1 MASAPLNADYL
12 VIGSGI
18 VGLAVAWHLRERGR
32 VVVVDKEPTAA
43 FHQTGRN
50 SGVVHSGIYY
60 KPGSLK
66 ARMCTDGRH
75 RLESFASD
83 RGIALRRSGKLI
95 LATDKSEEAGL
106 DDLTQRGEQNGL
118 IGLRRL
124 SATEVSRMEPAVKPG
139 EALLVPETGLIN
151 YREVAAVLARDIRE
165 AGGELIYGFDVSSID
180 STGRPTVTASD
191 GRVVVADA
199 AVNCGGLQSDRL
211 ARMAGATP
219 DIRIVPFRGIYY
231 RLAVPTLVDL
241 PIYPVPDL
249 RFPFLGVHVTPT
261 VEGEIEVGP
270 NAVLATGREAYRLTD
285 VDWGDM
291 LEIVRYPGFRRLARK
306 YWRVGAAEIRRT
318 LSRRSFASAARRLV
332 PAIEDSW
339 LIPAGSGIRA
349 QALDGEGQLIDD
361 FVIERTGNFL
371 HVLNAPSPAATACL
385 AIGAYVADQ
394 V

>member
-60 KPGSLK
+60 QPGSLK

-95 LATDKSEEAGL
+95 LATDESEEAGL
-106 DDLTQRGEQNGL
+106 DDLAGRGEQNGL
-118 IGLRRL
+118 VGLRRL
-124 SATEVSRMEPAVKPG
+124 SATEVSKMEPAVKPG
-139 EALLVPETGLIN
+139 TALLVPETGLIN
-151 YREVAAVLARDIRE
+151 YREVAASLARDIRE
-165 AGGELIYGFDVSSID
+165 AGGELIYGFDVSAID
-180 STGRPTVTASD
+180 STSRPTVSASD

-199 AVNCGGLQSDRL
+199 AVTCGGLQSDRL

-231 RLAVPTLVDL
+231 RLAVPTLVDR

-261 VEGEIEVGP
+261 IEGEIEVGP

-291 LEIVRYPGFRRLARK
+291 LEIARFPGFRRLARR

-318 LSRRSFASAARRLV
+318 LSRRSFAAAARRLV

-349 QALDGEGQLIDD
+349 QALNGEGQLIDD

-385 AIGAYVADQ
+385 AIGAYVAER

>member
-124 SATEVSRMEPAVKPG
+124 SATAVSRMEPAVKPG

-151 YREVAAVLARDIRE
+151 YREVAAALARDIRE

-291 LEIVRYPGFRRLARK
+291 LEIVRYSGFRRLARK